1 MEKKIFEEN
10 VLAIKNSKID
20 INDEF
25 RILASINK
33 IVDRA
38 FVSPAEIE
46 DPKLGK
52 KYIENAKT
60 WFNLLKERYHG
71 TSRECFVKGLLE
83 EFGHDPEQ
91 IGIVR
96 ALTGKLEVELTISAL
111 LKNNIEE

>member
-1 MEKKIFEEN
+1 MRKNIFEEN
-10 VLAIKNSKID
+10 VRTIKNSKID